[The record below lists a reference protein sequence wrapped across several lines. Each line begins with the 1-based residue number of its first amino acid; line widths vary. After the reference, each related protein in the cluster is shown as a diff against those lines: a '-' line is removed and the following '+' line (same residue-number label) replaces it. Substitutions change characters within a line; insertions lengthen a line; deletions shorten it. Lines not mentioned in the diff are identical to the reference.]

1 MERHTEDLLD
11 VGPSG
16 VRTTGH
22 QRRPVPRALF
32 TARDTGTNK
41 EQALGLELL
50 GTADRVG
57 VVRVTTVNDDVTLFE
72 VRLELGDKVVDG
84 LAGLDEE
91 NDTAGTLEVLA
102 QLLDRTGADNVGPLG
117 FVLEE
122 VVDLGGG
129 TKSQYRVLA
138 SSEAWTGETMRVG
151 PVSEIT
157 VFAGQRGTPLSWAMD
172 SPLRRANRELIRTAK
187 ARSHR

>member
-1 MERHTEDLLD
+1 MGPGG
-11 VGPSG
+11 VG
-16 VRTTGH
+16 TTGH
-22 QRRPVPRALF
+22 ERGTVSGTLL
-32 TARDTGTNK
+32 TTRDTGTNK
-41 EQALGLELL
+41 EQTLLLELVSSS
-50 GTADRVG
+50 DRVG
-57 VVRVTTVNDDVTLFE
+57 VVRVTTVNDDVALFE

-172 SPLRRANRELIRTAK
+172 SPLRRANRELIRNAK